1 MKPLLDHRIVEF
13 AATLPFHLKLRGR
26 RSKLV
31 MKAAMRDLLPKP
43 ILRQRKQG
51 FSIPIHR
58 WFREELREPF
68 HDLVLGPNALSSEFL
83 ERTTVEAIARAHAK
97 GRENHGHALYSLL
110 MLEHWLRLRAEG

>member
-1 MKPLLDHRIVEF
+1 LLDHRIVEF

-26 RSKLV
+26 RSKLIV
-31 MKAAMRDLLPKP
+31 KDAVRDLLPRP

-68 HDLVLGPNALSSEFL
+68 HDLVLGPNALTGDLL
-83 ERTTVEAIARAHAK
+83 ERGAIERIAAAHAK
-97 GRENHGHALYSLL
+97 GKENHGHALYALL
-110 MLEHWLRLRAEG
+110 MLE